1 MATNEPNINMS
12 LTYSSMLELG
22 TELIPFNLSNTVSKK
37 HFSSDELDNSKPSLI
52 MFICNHCPYVIHYHS
67 EIKQISH
74 DYKDQINIVAISS
87 NDIDNYPQDGP
98 KEMHDLWEK
107 LGLSFPY
114 LFDETQTI
122 AKAYKAECTP
132 EFYLFDTNRKLVYRG
147 RLDESSP
154 NSNIQPSGKDIRNAL
169 DNLFNDE
176 EISNDQFP
184 SMGCN
189 IKWK

>member
-1 MATNEPNINMS
+1 
-12 LTYSSMLELG
+12 MLELG
-22 TELIPFNLSNTVSKK
+22 TELIPFDLSNTVSKK

-98 KEMHDLWEK
+98 KEMHNLWEK

>member
-1 MATNEPNINMS
+1 MS

>member
-1 MATNEPNINMS
+1 MS
-12 LTYSSMLELG
+12 LTYSSMLLLG
-22 TELIPFNLSNTVSKK
+22 TKLIAFELIDTVSEKN
-37 HFSSDELDNSKPSLI
+37 FSSDELEISKPTLI

-67 EIKQISH
+67 EIQKIDK
-74 DYKDQINIVAISS
+74 DYKDQINMVAISS

-98 KEMHDLWEK
+98 QHMQDLWKE

-114 LFDETQTI
+114 LFDETQMV

-132 EFYLFDTNRKLVYRG
+132 EFYLFDNNRKLVYRG

-154 NSNIQPSGKDIRNAL
+154 NSAILPSGKDLRDAIE
-169 DNLFNDE
+169 NLLSE
-176 EISNDQFP
+176 REISLEQFP

>member
-1 MATNEPNINMS
+1 MS
-12 LTYSSMLELG
+12 LTYSSMLTLG
-22 TELIPFNLSNTVSKK
+22 TELVPFNLSNTVSNK
-37 HFSSDELDNSKPSLI
+37 HFSSNDLDNSKPSLI

-67 EIKQISH
+67 EIQQISK
-74 DYKDQINIVAISS
+74 DYKDLVNIVAISS
-87 NDIDNYPQDGP
+87 NDVEIYPQDGP
-98 KEMHDLWEK
+98 QEMSDLWEE

-114 LFDETQTI
+114 LFDETQMI

-132 EFYLFDTNRKLVYRG
+132 ESYLFDSNKKLVYRG
-147 RLDESSP
+147 RLDESTP

-169 DNLFNDE
+169 DNLLNNA
-176 EISNDQFP
+176 EIDSEQFP

>member
-1 MATNEPNINMS
+1 MS

-37 HFSSDELDNSKPSLI
+37 HFSSDELDYSKPSLI

-67 EIKQISH
+67 EIKQIFH

>member
-1 MATNEPNINMS
+1 MS
-12 LTYSSMLELG
+12 LTYSSMLPLG
-22 TELIPFNLSNTVSKK
+22 TKLIAFELIDTVSEKN
-37 HFSSDELDNSKPSLI
+37 FSSDELEISKPTLI

-67 EIKQISH
+67 EIQKIYK
-74 DYKDQINIVAISS
+74 DYKDQINMVAISS
-87 NDIDNYPQDGP
+87 NDIDNYPQDAP
-98 KEMHDLWEK
+98 EHMQDLWKE

-114 LFDETQTI
+114 LFDETQMV

-132 EFYLFDTNRKLVYRG
+132 EFYLFDSNRKLVYRG

-154 NSNIQPSGKDIRNAL
+154 NSAILPSGKDLRDAIE
-169 DNLFNDE
+169 NLLSE
-176 EISNDQFP
+176 REISLEQFP

>member
-1 MATNEPNINMS
+1 
-12 LTYSSMLELG
+12 MLELG
-22 TELIPFNLSNTVSKK
+22 TELIPFYLSNTVSKK

>member
-1 MATNEPNINMS
+1 MS

-22 TELIPFNLSNTVSKK
+22 TELIPFDLSNTVSKK
-37 HFSSDELDNSKPSLI
+37 RFSSDELANSKPSLI

>member
-1 MATNEPNINMS
+1 MS
-12 LTYSSMLELG
+12 LTYSSMLTLG
-22 TELIPFNLSNTVSKK
+22 TELIPFNLSNTVSNK
-37 HFSSDELDNSKPSLI
+37 HFSSNELDNSKPSLI

-67 EIKQISH
+67 EIQQISK
-74 DYKDQINIVAISS
+74 DYKDLVNIVAISS
-87 NDIDNYPQDGP
+87 NDVEIYPQDGP
-98 KEMHDLWEK
+98 QEMSDLWEE

-114 LFDETQTI
+114 LFDETQMI

-132 EFYLFDTNRKLVYRG
+132 ESYLFDSNKKLVYRG
-147 RLDESSP
+147 RLDESTP

-169 DNLFNDE
+169 DNLLNNA
-176 EISNDQFP
+176 EIDSEQFP